1 VGGSNPA
8 KTKGLKILS
17 LSRKDKQREG
27 MPIKGHGRE
36 FTRRGKKKNKQ
47 TAEGRTDEKTK
58 EKKGRKTEEKPKS
71 VIETERNKRTTD
83 REAR

>member
-27 MPIKGHGRE
+27 MPIKGTGGSSQGE
-36 FTRRGKKKNKQ
+36 GKKTNRRQRGEQMRKQKRRKGGKQRKNQ
-47 TAEGRTDEKTK
+47 R
-58 EKKGRKTEEKPKS
+58 
-71 VIETERNKRTTD
+71 V
-83 REAR
+83 

>member
-8 KTKGLKILS
+8 KTKGLKNLS

-36 FTRRGKKKNKQ
+36 FTRRGKKKTNRRQRGEQMRKQ
-47 TAEGRTDEKTK
+47 KRR
-58 EKKGRKTEEKPKS
+58 KGGKQRKNQR
-71 VIETERNKRTTD
+71 V
-83 REAR
+83 

>member
-8 KTKGLKILS
+8 KTKGLKNLS

-36 FTRRGKKKNKQ
+36 FTRRGKKKQ
-47 TAEGRTDEKTK
+47 TDGRGEN
-58 EKKGRKTEEKPKS
+58 R
-71 VIETERNKRTTD
+71 
-83 REAR
+83 

>member
-27 MPIKGHGRE
+27 MPIKGTGGSSQGE
-36 FTRRGKKKNKQ
+36 GKKKNKQ